1 MNRCFDEDASLKD
14 LKPLPG
20 LWDLETLELQKVGL
34 ISIDDI
40 ESKYPNLITLDLK
53 YNRIFSMD
61 AISILYELKQL
72 REINFLKNPIC
83 VNKNLHDMIMKS
95 APHIETINR

>member
-1 MNRCFDEDASLKD
+1 MNRCFDEDACLKD
-14 LKPLPG
+14 LKALPG

-34 ISIDDI
+34 ISIDEIDC
-40 ESKYPNLITLDLK
+40 KYPNLMTLDLK

-61 AISILYELKQL
+61 AISILYELKHL
-72 REINFLKNPIC
+72 REVNFLKNPIM
-83 VNKNLHDMIMKS
+83 VNKSIQDMIMRS